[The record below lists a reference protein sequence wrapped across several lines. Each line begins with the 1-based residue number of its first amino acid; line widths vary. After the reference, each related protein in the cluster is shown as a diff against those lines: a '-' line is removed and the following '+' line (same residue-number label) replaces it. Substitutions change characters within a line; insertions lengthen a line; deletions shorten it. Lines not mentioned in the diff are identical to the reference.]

1 MYLILIIKYEI
12 GKKIFNDKNEHSL
25 LQGHTIMN
33 SPNHPMTISHKVK
46 EVTQHVL
53 ANKNSMQFGQLNS
66 AKQSNTGARK

>member
-33 SPNHPMTISHKVK
+33 SPNDNF
-46 EVTQHVL
+46 TQ
-53 ANKNSMQFGQLNS
+53 SQRSDS
-66 AKQSNTGARK
+66 ARVGKQKFNAIWAIKQ